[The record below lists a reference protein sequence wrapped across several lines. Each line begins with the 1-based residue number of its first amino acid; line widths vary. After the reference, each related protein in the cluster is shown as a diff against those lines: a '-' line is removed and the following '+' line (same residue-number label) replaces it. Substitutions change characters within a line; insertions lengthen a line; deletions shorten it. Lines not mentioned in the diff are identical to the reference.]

1 MQGVNYASG
10 GGGILNHTGAIFG
23 GRLNLDAQLDNFAN
37 TKQDI
42 IYSIGEEAAN
52 ELLNKALFTVN
63 MGANDFLDNYLTPV
77 VSKLEQKLVSP
88 DAFIGAMIS
97 KYSIQLTR
105 LYNMGARKIVV
116 ANVSPIGC
124 IPFERDA
131 NPSAGDDCVEFPNQ
145 LARSYNLRL
154 KSLITELSNN
164 LDGTK
169 FVYADAYN
177 IVSEVLDNYQSYG
190 FENANS
196 ACCYV
201 GGRFGGLI
209 PCGPPSKYCSD
220 RSKMLSNCNCISNGQ
235 NPKIAT
241 FVFGDSLVDVGNN
254 NYLVSLS
261 RADYPPNGI
270 DFAEEF
276 GTIASPP
283 YLAPYAK
290 GPLILQGINYASA
303 GSGILNETGQI
314 YIGRINFDAQL
325 DNFANTKNDMISLIG
340 AAATD
345 ELVNKALFVVNFG
358 SNDFIANYFV
368 PDYIKEFWQPKTPP
382 PQDFIDSMISKLRL
396 QLTRLFNMGARK
408 IVVPNVGPIGC
419 TPAEREFNGKLKN
432 SDCVAFPNQIAQ
444 SYNIQLKNL
453 LTELS
458 NNLKGSIFLYA
469 NAYRIF
475 NDIVLKYQIQHVAL
489 RVDVTGK

>member
-1 MQGVNYASG
+1 
-10 GGGILNHTGAIFG
+10 
-23 GRLNLDAQLDNFAN
+23 
-37 TKQDI
+37 
-42 IYSIGEEAAN
+42 
-52 ELLNKALFTVN
+52 
-63 MGANDFLDNYLTPV
+63 
-77 VSKLEQKLVSP
+77 
-88 DAFIGAMIS
+88 
-97 KYSIQLTR
+97 
-105 LYNMGARKIVV
+105 
-116 ANVSPIGC
+116 
-124 IPFERDA
+124 
-131 NPSAGDDCVEFPNQ
+131 
-145 LARSYNLRL
+145 
-154 KSLITELSNN
+154 
-164 LDGTK
+164 
-169 FVYADAYN
+169 
-177 IVSEVLDNYQSYG
+177 
-190 FENANS
+190 
-196 ACCYV
+196 
-201 GGRFGGLI
+201 
-209 PCGPPSKYCSD
+209 
-220 RSKMLSNCNCISNGQ
+220 MLSNCNCISNGQ

-270 DFAEEF
+270 DFGMPTGRFCNGKTMLDFLAEEF

-475 NDIVLKYQIQHVAL
+475 NDIVTNYKSYGFEVPDTACCTEGGRYGQIIVCNPTSTYCKDRTKYVFWDLFHPTEATNSIIIKRLLDGDINDISPMNL
-489 RVDVTGK
+489 RQLLSL